1 MVTFGEFV
9 RQRRESLG
17 LSQQELADAVNYSK
31 PAIGKIERGET
42 AAPGRL
48 EMLAQVLRVDVE
60 YLKKL
65 SDTAAIEQGKPSKR
79 QVVKEFSFDYSIAP
93 DARETSFSPQIRPG
107 RELVG
112 HRNLPIYAAAMG
124 GMGHQIVTFDAI
136 DYVKRPSVLEAVKDA
151 YGIYIVGD
159 SMIPAFRPGDLALVH
174 PHLPP
179 AHGADVVLYHGTQ
192 DHEVECII
200 KHLARYSD
208 STWYLEQF
216 NPLMTL
222 QESRADWPIC
232 HRVVG
237 KYSAR

>member
-9 RQRRESLG
+9 RQRRKDLG
-17 LSQQELADAVNYSK
+17 LSQQQLADATHYSK

-48 EMLAQVLRVDVE
+48 EILAQVLQVE
-60 YLKKL
+60 VSYLKRL
-65 SDTAAIEQGKPSKR
+65 ADEAAVEQDKPSKR
-79 QVVKEFSFDYSIAP
+79 QITADMSFDYSTGSKRAAGFKP
-93 DARETSFSPQIRPG
+93 DITPG
-107 RELVG
+107 RDLVG

-200 KHLARYSD
+200 KHLTRYSD